1 MKKYQR
7 PTIEA
12 YDMKASMLLSSSYDD
27 EEHRKERKRRK
38 RRKERERR
46 ERERRERE
54 NRERYHYLY
63 GEHP

>member
-7 PTIEA
+7 PTIEV
-12 YDMKASMLLSSSYDD
+12 YSIKVSMLLSSSNDD
-27 EEHRKERKRRK
+27 GEHRKERKRRK